1 MNAWYS
7 LLGCFPP
14 WIYRDG
20 NFYWQGDLQTISLP
34 CSVNQI
40 EFNIYQSETNS
51 VRMNPS
57 PNFVSFELQNPN
69 EVRTCLFNL
78 LALPRPGCGLFQT
91 HSPFPM
97 ETILL
102 LSAQP
107 LQGITLAP
115 LVNLGFRIVRLY
127 VWGIGSYSGVFYGT
141 SRGELLI
148 KPELLVW
155 SQLSLIWALQRIFLI
170 WCHCSSKLLCE
181 KAAREMSLCPL
192 ACHLLAS
199 TTHLLA
205 RRWRFLSVCFLFIE
219 FFYLASFLK
228 LMISLLNFSSML
240 IPPSFS
246 SSFLL
251 TLQLVDWINLYL
263 CYLLCLWTFLP
274 ANFWILYLA
283 SYLFQPLC
291 FEFIS
296 GGRVRIS
303 GSHVTFLCD
312 VLVFLCWIWASV
324 GLDISHGFWGGKKES
339 SCFAVHF

>member
-155 SQLSLIWALQRIFLI
+155 SQLSLMWALQRIFLI

-192 ACHLLAS
+192 VCHLLAS

-205 RRWRFLSVCFLFIE
+205 RRWRFLSVCFLFIG
-219 FFYLASFLK
+219 FFCLASFLK

-240 IPPSFS
+240 IPPL
-246 SSFLL
+246 FLL
-251 TLQLVDWINLYL
+251 HS
-263 CYLLCLWTFLP
+263 YLLSSLWTELISICVTFCV
-274 ANFWILYLA
+274 FEH
-283 SYLFQPLC
+283 FCQQT
-291 FEFIS
+291 FEFFIWHLTYFS
-296 GGRVRIS
+296 PFVLSSLVVGGRIS